1 MSKRT
6 KKDSEEKALDPGCLP
21 ELLGYHLRLAQIA
34 VFADFAKALKAYDLL
49 PGQFGVLELV
59 GANPGLSQNQ
69 LAGAIKLDRSTLVST
84 LNRLAGRELVE
95 RRVSATDRRS
105 NTLWLT
111 KAGQELLVEIAPK
124 VKAHEKRLF
133 SIYSPEERKMLRE
146 LLSRLNSAAAH

>member
-1 MSKRT
+1 MNKRT
-6 KKDSEEKALDPGCLP
+6 KKGGEEKALNSGCLP

-34 VFADFAKALKAYDLL
+34 VFADFARALKSHDIL

-84 LNRLAGRELVE
+84 LNRLERRELVE

-111 KAGQELLVEIAPK
+111 KEGKALLIETTPQ

-133 SIYSPEERKMLRE
+133 SIYSAEERKALRE
-146 LLSRLNSAAAH
+146 LLARLNNVES

>member
-1 MSKRT
+1 MSKRPT
-6 KKDSEEKALDPGCLP
+6 KENEEKALDPGCLP

-34 VFADFAKALKAYDLL
+34 VFADFAKALKEHDLL
-49 PGQFGVLELV
+49 PGQFGVLELI

-84 LNRLAGRELVE
+84 LNRLEGRKLVE
-95 RRVSATDRRS
+95 RRVSELDRRS

-111 KAGQELLVEIAPK
+111 KAGEELLVETTPK

-133 SIYSPEERKMLRE
+133 AIYSSEERKTLRE
-146 LLSRLNSAAAH
+146 LLARLNSRA

>member
-1 MSKRT
+1 MSKRA
-6 KKDSEEKALDPGCLP
+6 KNGSLEIPIDPGCLP

-34 VFADFAKALKAYDLL
+34 VFADFARALKSHDIL

-84 LNRLAGRELVE
+84 LNRLEGRELVE
-95 RRVSATDRRS
+95 RRVSAIDRRS

-111 KAGQELLVEIAPK
+111 KAGRALLVETTPQ

-133 SIYSPEERKMLRE
+133 SIYSAEERKALRE
-146 LLSRLNSAAAH
+146 LLARLNNVES